1 MDKLEEIDK
10 KISYYDKLF
19 SFARTTK
26 ELNVEDIIDYTNLRE
41 ERKKIIDELYPRF
54 KAPSMLYSENRFIG
68 YLEYFTDIF
77 IGLIWGDS

>member
-1 MDKLEEIDK
+1 MDKLEEIDRD
-10 KISYYDKLF
+10 ISYYDKLF

-26 ELNVEDIIDYTNLRE
+26 ELNIEDIIDYTNLRE
-41 ERKKIIDELYPRF
+41 ERKKIIDELHPRS

-77 IGLIWGDS
+77 IGLIWGD